1 MLTNLGVPEHPG
13 REYLLQGILLASEDI
28 RLGQALTARLYPVI
42 GMRCGVNA
50 RRVERAMSHVIDLAW
65 AGGDIDRQYG
75 IFRRNTIDAQRGET
89 HLWRNDRAAGGA
101 DAACEG
107 RI

>member
-1 MLTNLGVPEHPG
+1 M
-13 REYLLQGILLASEDI
+13 
-28 RLGQALTARLYPVI
+28 TARLYPVI

-75 IFRRNTIDAQRGET
+75 IFQNTIDAQRGKPTCGEMIAQLAELT
-89 HLWRNDRAAGGA
+89 RM
-101 DAACEG
+101 EG